1 MTKHVKSLTFRNLT
15 LVCCLALLG
24 ALAGCSGGPESDSQP
39 QPGKPETPGAG
50 ASMLEAAVAGNNARV
65 QELLNKGVSA
75 NVQGPQHNTPIMEA
89 TFAGH
94 LDTVKLLLD
103 HGANLSMAKSDGA
116 TPIALAGKH
125 KEIVELFKNV
135 AALVEAASK
144 GNNQAVS
151 ELISK
156 GTPVNGID
164 QYGHSALTEA
174 SWNGLTETV
183 KLLLDKGTDPT
194 IQKSD
199 GETALSLAASR
210 KHPAIVDLLNQAIAK
225 RAASTPTPAAK

>member
-1 MTKHVKSLTFRNLT
+1 
-15 LVCCLALLG
+15 
-24 ALAGCSGGPESDSQP
+24 
-39 QPGKPETPGAG
+39 
-50 ASMLEAAVAGNNARV
+50 
-65 QELLNKGVSA
+65 
-75 NVQGPQHNTPIMEA
+75 MEA

-116 TPIALAGKH
+116 TPIALAGNH

-183 KLLLDKGTDPT
+183 KLLLDKGADPT
-194 IQKSD
+194 VQKSD

-210 KHPAIVDLLNQAIAK
+210 KHPAIVDLLNQANAK